1 MQEGE
6 ADMANTAQNLTT
18 GLAFT
23 VTLSTT
29 IQAVAAEDR
38 QATLILHVEDY
49 ARIHGADRSLAEAEV
64 TRIYGSAGVRTV
76 WTTGHENANVA
87 GLHVRVILFSRDVA
101 VGEFVSERVPDSVLG
116 LAARGARRAY
126 IFTHRIANL
135 ALQHGDDFRQV
146 LGRVI
151 AHEVGHLVLPEYS
164 HSDSGIMRANVG
176 VRSKS
181 DREFTTEQAAV
192 IRSILVAATRP

>member
-1 MQEGE
+1 
-6 ADMANTAQNLTT
+6 MANKARSFRT
-18 GLAFT
+18 GLAVTITLFT
-23 VTLSTT
+23 
-29 IQAVAAEDR
+29 AVQTFAAGDR

-49 ARIHGADRSLAEAEV
+49 ARIPAADRSLAEAEV
-64 TRIYGSAGVRTV
+64 TRIYATAGVRTI
-76 WTTGHENANVA
+76 WATGNENANVP

-101 VGEFVSERVPDSVLG
+101 IGEFVSERVPDSVLG
-116 LAARGARRAY
+116 LAARAAGRAY

-135 ALQHGDDFRQV
+135 ALQQGDDFRLV

-164 HSDSGIMRANVG
+164 HSDQGIMRANVG

-192 IRSILVAATRP
+192 IRSILLAAPLP